1 MVKRSKMVI
10 RLGVDRLKLFSIY
23 VDFLM
28 ISLKEFN
35 EEEGRLFVIGVF
47 KFVWIDNCLVWDK
60 NFYGGD
66 LI

>member
-1 MVKRSKMVI
+1 MI
-10 RLGVDRLKLFSIY
+10 RLGVDRFKLFSIL

>member
-1 MVKRSKMVI
+1 MDKVI
-10 RLGVDRLKLFSIY
+10 RLGVDRLRLFSIF

>member
-1 MVKRSKMVI
+1 MI

>member
-1 MVKRSKMVI
+1 MI
-10 RLGVDRLKLFSIY
+10 RLGVDRLKLFSIL